1 MDKSGLKKAAVF
13 IFAIGLVVL
22 LYRLTLDESVQDPCA
37 QPQSDI
43 SGAVL
48 SDERDQ
54 DAMVNRAIIMKG
66 RCKKKDEEE

>member
-1 MDKSGLKKAAVF
+1 MDKSGLIKAAVF
-13 IFAIGLVVL
+13 FFAIGLVVL
-22 LYRLTLDESVQDPCA
+22 LYRLTLDDSVQDPCA

-48 SDERDQ
+48 SDEQDQ

-66 RCKKKDEEE
+66 RCREKDEQD